1 MKDNFDNNA
10 YKNEGMKW
18 IKVPDKCCLVPVRLT
33 SSRILRSDH
42 VIRNV
47 LAAWNN
53 EAQGLGKAPLCTRIC
68 WIRTMVVLLKSPC
81 RVANPLPVIR

>member
-10 YKNEGMKW
+10 SKNEGMKW

-53 EAQGLGKAPLCTRIC
+53 EAQGLGKEGQTDKI
-68 WIRTMVVLLKSPC
+68 LLDG
-81 RVANPLPVIR
+81 

>member
-18 IKVPDKCCLVPVRLT
+18 IKVPDNCCLVPVRLT

-53 EAQGLGKAPLCTRIC
+53 EAQGLGKDK
-68 WIRTMVVLLKSPC
+68 RTKYYLTDD
-81 RVANPLPVIR
+81 R

>member
-53 EAQGLGKAPLCTRIC
+53 EA
-68 WIRTMVVLLKSPC
+68 
-81 RVANPLPVIR
+81 